1 MNSVILTYLSF
12 PPLFGFIVA
21 FFAVRNAERIGSRK
35 MKILSFVGMSVSL
48 ILTALMAIG
57 IIFEL

>member
-1 MNSVILTYLSF
+1 MLTFLSF

-21 FFAVRNAERIGSRK
+21 FFSVRNAERIGSRK
-35 MKILSFVGMSVSL
+35 MKILSFVGMTVSF
-48 ILTALMAIG
+48 IMTALMAIG